1 MARFDFRDVG
11 CEMKI
16 TLTRRAPS
24 TPLRSA
30 RDDEVEGEQRTSEI
44 LKKIR
49 TLEIKTKGLV
59 ETAFA
64 GDYHSVFKGRGM
76 NFEEVREYQ
85 PGDEIRAIDWNV
97 TARLGD
103 AFVKKFTEERELT
116 VMLIVDVS
124 ASGNFGSS
132 TQSKRELAAE
142 VACLLAFSAIRNND
156 KVGLLLFSD
165 RVELFIPPKKGRS
178 HTLRLIREILFFQ
191 PKGRGTD
198 PALALD
204 YLNKIVTR
212 RAVVFF
218 ISDFQA
224 PDFSHTLAVSGRRH
238 DFIAVHIQDE
248 REEILPNIGLITLED
263 AETGEQIEINTGE
276 RATRKGFADLV
287 EEERTTLW
295 RTLRR
300 NNIDAIS
307 LRTGQ
312 DYLPALRSFFKQR
325 ERRLAVR

>member
-1 MARFDFRDVG
+1 MEEERH
-11 CEMKI
+11 
-16 TLTRRAPS
+16 
-24 TPLRSA
+24 TPA
-30 RDDEVEGEQRTSEI
+30 EI
-44 LKKIR
+44 LQKIR
-49 TLEIKTKGLV
+49 TLEIKTRGLV

-76 NFEEVREYQ
+76 NFEDVREYQ

-97 TARLGD
+97 TARLG
-103 AFVKKFTEERELT
+103 AAYVKKFTEERELT
-116 VMLIVDVS
+116 VILVVDVS
-124 ASGNFGSS
+124 ASGNFGST

-156 KVGLLLFSD
+156 KVGLILFTD

-178 HTLRLIREILFFQ
+178 HTLRLIREILFFKPQ
-191 PKGRGTD
+191 GRGTE

-204 YLNKIVTR
+204 YLNNIVTR

-224 PDFSHTLAVSGRRH
+224 PDFSRALAVSGRRH
-238 DFIAVHIQDE
+238 DFIAIHIRDE
-248 REEILPNIGLITLED
+248 RERVLPNIGIITLED
-263 AETGEQIEINTGE
+263 AETDEQIVINTADRG
-276 RATRKGFADLV
+276 TRGRFTDLAS
-287 EEERTTLW
+287 EHETDLA

-300 NNIDAIS
+300 NNIDAIA
-307 LRTGQ
+307 LQTGR

-325 ERRLAVR
+325 ERRLAIR